1 MRVSC
6 GGRTQGSAVIESN
19 ANIRSAVIFLFVL
32 LFLIIW
38 GSMFYSSV
46 SYLEYRD
53 LMPRRTPAG
62 LLDSVRVSMQLW
74 HDPLDQSVSD
84 ACKEYLRRY
93 KVGIAIAIGA
103 MLLFAVLVL
112 VGRAVGFQQT
122 LDG

>member
-1 MRVSC
+1 
-6 GGRTQGSAVIESN
+6 
-19 ANIRSAVIFLFVL
+19 
-32 LFLIIW
+32 
-38 GSMFYSSV
+38 MFYSSV

-112 VGRAVGFQQT
+112 VGRAVGFQQI